1 MRISENRII
10 ACVVLVVCVLVS
22 VFGFGGM
29 ALSRERSKV
38 LTVYDRGTDPSLS
51 VRHSMDSYLDGAADA
66 AGIMASE
73 AKLVLD
79 STQSADSVE
88 ALAAQVGSEED
99 LDARYAVYESLKT
112 EVEKLYNA
120 VYAAAKGD
128 AFTNFKVAYN
138 DFWGYDDQLKRDDYH
153 KLAYG
158 YNALTHGFPG
168 GLVSALTGQGELN
181 TFGG

>member
-1 MRISENRII
+1 MRISENRKV
-10 ACVVLVVCVLVS
+10 ACVVLAVCVLVS

-38 LTVYDRGTDPSLS
+38 MTVYDRGTDTSLS

-79 STQSADSVE
+79 SAQRADSVE
-88 ALAAQVGSEED
+88 ALASQVASEAN
-99 LDARYAVYESLKT
+99 LDARYSAYEALKT

-138 DFWGYDDQLKRDDYH
+138 DFWGYDDQLQRDEYH
-153 KLAYG
+153 QLAYD
-158 YNALTHGFPG
+158 YNTLTHGFPG
-168 GLVSALTGQGELN
+168 GLVSSLTGQGELN